1 MSAQATVENLSISP
15 KKLKRLVDVVRGRHV
30 EEARAI
36 LNSLPTPAAQEIAKV
51 LKSAVANAENNLML
65 SPANL
70 KIVTIFA
77 NKAVTLKRMRA
88 MTRGRASRIFKHH
101 SHVTIVVDERG
112 N

>member
-15 KKLKRLVDVVRGRHV
+15 KKLRRLVNVVRGRDV

-36 LNSLPTPAAQEIAKV
+36 LNGLPTPAAQEIAKV

-65 SPANL
+65 SPTNL
-70 KIVTIFA
+70 KIVAVFA
-77 NKAVTLKRMRA
+77 NKALTLKRMRA
-88 MTRGRASRIFKHH
+88 RTRGRASRIFKHH
-101 SHVTIVVDERG
+101 SHVTVVVDERG